1 MKIEWRTSKNNILYK
16 IKTSLFDVINN
27 LMNVQKRNYKPVIY
41 YFSYILILLLKS
53 EIIKL
58 RNEI

>member
-1 MKIEWRTSKNNILYK
+1 
-16 IKTSLFDVINN
+16 
-27 LMNVQKRNYKPVIY
+27 MNVQKGNYKPVIY
-41 YFSYILILLLKS
+41 YFSYILILLKS

>member
-1 MKIEWRTSKNNILYK
+1 
-16 IKTSLFDVINN
+16 
-27 LMNVQKRNYKPVIY
+27 MNVQKGNYKPVIY

-58 RNEI
+58 RNET